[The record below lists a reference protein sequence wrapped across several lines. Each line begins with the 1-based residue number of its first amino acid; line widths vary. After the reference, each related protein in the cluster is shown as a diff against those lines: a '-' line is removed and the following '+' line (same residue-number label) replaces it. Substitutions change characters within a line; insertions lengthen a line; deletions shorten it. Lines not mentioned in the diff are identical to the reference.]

1 MKTQIFERAIVS
13 AGIVALLALLLP
25 SAAWAQNNAW
35 YVAGGLGASF
45 PNDVDITQAGATLT
59 TELDTGILATG
70 AFGRSFDNQIFRAE
84 AEVLY
89 NTNDVSTVS
98 ALGISSA
105 GSGDISTLGLMVNGY
120 YDIDTNSKW
129 RPYIGGGIGGAN
141 VSINSLSGLGV
152 LIADDDTTV
161 FAYQVKVGVAY
172 EFTQA
177 LAATLGYRF
186 FATEDADFVDSS
198 VPGAAFSTDGI
209 EAHIVEF
216 GVRFRF

>member
-13 AGIVALLALLLP
+13 AGTVGLLAMLLS

-45 PNDVDITQAGATLT
+45 PNDVDITQPGEPTLT
-59 TELDTGILATG
+59 TELDTGIFATG

-89 NTNDVSTVS
+89 NINDVSTLSVPGGGS
-98 ALGISSA
+98 PTA
-105 GSGDISTLGLMVNGY
+105 SGDISTLGLMVNGY

-141 VSINSLSGLGV
+141 VSINSLSSLGV

-177 LAATLGYRF
+177 LAGTLGYRF
-186 FATEDADFVDSS
+186 FATEDADFVDSY
-198 VPGAAFSTDGI
+198 GDAFSADGI
-209 EAHIVEF
+209 EAHIVEL

>member
-13 AGIVALLALLLP
+13 AGTVGLLAMLLP

-45 PNDVDITQAGATLT
+45 PNDVVITQPGTTPLT

-89 NTNDVSTVS
+89 NTNDVSTLSVPGGGS
-98 ALGISSA
+98 ATA
-105 GSGDISTLGLMVNGY
+105 GGDISTLGLMVNGY

-141 VSINSLSGLGV
+141 VSINSLSSLGV

-177 LAATLGYRF
+177 LAGTLGYRF
-186 FATEDADFVDSS
+186 FATEDADFVDLA
-198 VPGAAFSTDGI
+198 GDAFSADGI
-209 EAHIVEF
+209 EAHIVEL

>member
-1 MKTQIFERAIVS
+1 MMTQIFERAIVS
-13 AGIVALLALLLP
+13 AGTVGLLAMLLP

-45 PNDVDITQAGATLT
+45 PNDVDITQAGTTLT

-89 NTNDVSTVS
+89 NTNDVSALNVS
-98 ALGISSA
+98 GVGSVIA
-105 GSGDISTLGLMVNGY
+105 GGDISTLGLMVNGY

-141 VSINSLSGLGV
+141 VSINSLSSLGV

-177 LAATLGYRF
+177 LAGTLGYRF
-186 FATEDADFVDSS
+186 FATEDADFVDSA
-198 VPGAAFSTDGI
+198 GAPFSADGI
-209 EAHIVEF
+209 EAHIVEL

>member
-13 AGIVALLALLLP
+13 AGTVGLLAMLLP

-45 PNDVDITQAGATLT
+45 PNDVVITQPGTPTLT

-70 AFGRSFDNQIFRAE
+70 AFGRSFDNRIFRAE

-89 NTNDVSTVS
+89 NTNDVSTLSVPGS
-98 ALGISSA
+98 GSVTA
-105 GSGDISTLGLMVNGY
+105 GGDISTLGLMVNGY

-141 VSINSLSGLGV
+141 VSINSLSSLGV

-177 LAATLGYRF
+177 LAGTLGYRF
-186 FATEDADFVDSS
+186 FATEDADFVDSR
-198 VPGAAFSTDGI
+198 GDAFSADGI
-209 EAHIVEF
+209 EAHIVEL

>member
-13 AGIVALLALLLP
+13 AGTVGLLAMLLL

-45 PNDVDITQAGATLT
+45 PNDVDITQPGTPTLT

-89 NTNDVSTVS
+89 NTNDVSTLSVPGGGS
-98 ALGISSA
+98 VTA
-105 GSGDISTLGLMVNGY
+105 GGDISTLGLMVNGY

-141 VSINSLSGLGV
+141 VSINSLSSLGV

-177 LAATLGYRF
+177 LAGTLGYRF
-186 FATEDADFVDSS
+186 FATEDADFVDLD
-198 VPGAAFSTDGI
+198 GDAFSADGI
-209 EAHIVEF
+209 EAHIVEL